1 MVCEW
6 TLPRLFSYSA
16 MLLGSSKLF
25 SRTNSSSLM
34 VIASQLSYARTI
46 LRLFDDIPMLKYN
59 LDCMKPSSSRS
70 NIIISEDFTESLLIR
85 IINLVDQLYYPA
97 EHMVSTSQSSQRIT
111 SPINTPFFRSIII
124 FKIASIYNNLYNSKY
139 NIGTC
144 KQNYEYTYE

>member
-1 MVCEW
+1 MDFLGISLYMVCEW

-59 LDCMKPSSSRS
+59 LDCMKSRS
-70 NIIISEDFTESLLIR
+70 ISGDFTENLLIR
-85 IINLVDQLYYPA
+85 IINLVDQIYYPA

-124 FKIASIYNNLYNSKY
+124 F
-139 NIGTC
+139 
-144 KQNYEYTYE
+144 

>member
-70 NIIISEDFTESLLIR
+70 DIIIIEDFTESLLIR

-111 SPINTPFFRSIII
+111 SPINTPFFRYII
-124 FKIASIYNNLYNSKY
+124 FKIDSIYNNLYNSKY
-139 NIGTC
+139 NISRYLYFFYTC
-144 KQNYEYTYE
+144 R

>member
-1 MVCEW
+1 
-6 TLPRLFSYSA
+6 L
-16 MLLGSSKLF
+16 
-25 SRTNSSSLM
+25 
-34 VIASQLSYARTI
+34 TI
-46 LRLFDDIPMLKYN
+46 YN
-59 LDCMKPSSSRS
+59 LDCMKPLSSRS

-124 FKIASIYNNLYNSKY
+124 FKIASIYNNLDNSKY

-144 KQNYEYTYE
+144 TSFIQVGKQNYEYNIVLITKSVYQVILKNIPNLTTHSVESVKNIISASFGFIFHFFQ

>member
-1 MVCEW
+1 
-6 TLPRLFSYSA
+6 
-16 MLLGSSKLF
+16 
-25 SRTNSSSLM
+25 
-34 VIASQLSYARTI
+34 
-46 LRLFDDIPMLKYN
+46 MLKYN

-124 FKIASIYNNLYNSKY
+124 FKIASIYNNLDNSKY

-144 KQNYEYTYE
+144 TSFIQVGKQNYEYTYE

>member
-1 MVCEW
+1 
-6 TLPRLFSYSA
+6 
-16 MLLGSSKLF
+16 
-25 SRTNSSSLM
+25 
-34 VIASQLSYARTI
+34 
-46 LRLFDDIPMLKYN
+46 MLKYN

-144 KQNYEYTYE
+144 TSFIQVGKQNYEYTYE